1 MYSSIFKI
9 EISIDPGRV
18 DREDSKSVS
27 QSEFGGLEIRIMVP
41 GSSKLEV
48 ITKINLASRDL
59 DQSTTSISQIVKKS
73 WGQLLNNQSADCLP
87 DNRSKN
93 RLFGR
98 ISSFFD
104 P

>member
-1 MYSSIFKI
+1 MLLMAIFNLRVYSSIFKI
-9 EISIDPGRV
+9 EILIDPGRV

-59 DQSTTSISQIVKKS
+59 DQSTTSIS
-73 WGQLLNNQSADCLP
+73 
-87 DNRSKN
+87 
-93 RLFGR
+93 
-98 ISSFFD
+98 
-104 P
+104 